1 MIQKLLDR
9 VEELLPRLVD
19 RLERSKSPVAG
30 KTAEVLR
37 TPPENLYITSWPRT
51 PVKYERGSVY
61 RVLCG
66 KVVSLR
72 AAQQEYLLVI
82 FFPIVQDAPDK
93 IILHLMAHE
102 FAHVADYEAEPPVYE
117 MGDELAKEFP
127 DDFADLREFED
138 YIFSVA
144 DRLPPDKV
152 EDVDKL
158 RAMLSEP
165 ERAEIAFDELMRY
178 ARPVKPVRPMAVPPP
193 APTPPA
199 PPPPPKGLGPEDKRL
214 LREEFEKILPNP
226 TPEELKELES
236 LLEDLQ
242 RSLADYDRE
251 TAMRVALEDV
261 RHLARRL
268 AERRVAPP
276 VMPAPTPLP
285 VLKTPEV
292 VMEWLSKLPSGEMSY
307 LLTFGV
313 EKYLGTYGGK
323 YSFTMYDVPIV
334 ASALAHYIAERS
346 RAVKPARALEYYAT
360 YFMWRV
366 APHVPLEGL
375 YTAIRRVW
383 DVALASLREYFRSL
397 NLPDPEEMT
406 VMIKKK
412 VKRDGKEVEEYVP
425 HGFGRVWMDAMVY
438 AMYRILGVEEKDIP
452 EDLVTAYKAIEQ
464 WRAQGMPRI
473 LYVG

>member
-1 MIQKLLDR
+1 LIQRLLDR

-19 RLERSKSPVAG
+19 RLERSKSPVAR

-37 TPPENLYITSWPRT
+37 NPPENLYITSWPRT
-51 PVKYERGSVY
+51 PIKYEGGSIY
-61 RVLCG
+61 GVLSG
-66 KVVSLR
+66 KVIDIKVE
-72 AAQQEYLLVI
+72 QQVYCFVI
-82 FFPIVQDAPDK
+82 FFPIVQDAPDRV
-93 IILHLMAHE
+93 LLYLMAHE
-102 FAHVADYEAEPPVYE
+102 FAHVAGYEAEDPVYE
-117 MGDELAKEFP
+117 MGGVLAKEFP
-127 DDFADLREFED
+127 DDFAKRWEYDD
-138 YIFSVA
+138 YIFLVA
-144 DRLPPDKV
+144 DRLSPDEV
-152 EDVDKL
+152 EDVDRY
-158 RAMLSEP
+158 RAMLSDP
-165 ERAEIAFDELMRY
+165 ERAETVFNELMKY
-178 ARPVKPVRPMAVPPP
+178 ARPVKPVKPMAVPPLP
-193 APTPPA
+193 APTPT
-199 PPPPPKGLGPEDKRL
+199 PPRGLTPEDLRL

-226 TPEELKELES
+226 TPEELRELEG

-268 AERRVAPP
+268 AERRAAPPVPPAPPAPP

-383 DVALASLREYFRSL
+383 DVALASLKEYFRSL

-406 VMIKKK
+406 VMIK
-412 VKRDGKEVEEYVP
+412 VKGEYVP
-425 HGFGRVWMDAMVY
+425 YGFGRVWMDAMVY
-438 AMYRILGVEEKDIP
+438 VMYRILGVEEKDIP

-464 WRAQGMPRI
+464 WRIQGMPKI
-473 LYVG
+473 VYVG